1 VTPDEALPGGGE
13 SGNRIAVT
21 HASTVLA
28 VVELIGEHDL
38 GEYET
43 LKEALGRAAAR
54 HPSLL
59 VDLSRCAFIDSTAI
73 SLLLHAYGDLAASG
87 GRFALV
93 IPTEPG
99 PVARVAQIVSLAEL
113 VPVYASRDAAL
124 AGLEQRAEPQLL
136 G

>member
-1 VTPDEALPGGGE
+1 MSDEALRSMGV
-13 SGNRIAVT
+13 SGNRVT
-21 HASTVLA
+21 VTLASSALA

-43 LKEALGRAAAR
+43 LKDALATAR
-54 HPSLL
+54 VMRPNTL
-59 VDLSRCAFIDSTAI
+59 VDLTHCAFIDSTAI
-73 SLLLHAYGDLAASG
+73 SLLLHAYGELIPAG

-124 AGLEQRAEPQLL
+124 AGLKQPAEPQLL